1 MADHARKLAR
11 AIDGSMALN
20 RREQLAYSIQDVTK
34 LTGLGRSYIY
44 EEIRIGRLRI
54 RKAGRRS
61 LVIADDLKARLASL
75 PAKPS

>member
-44 EEIRIGRLRI
+44 E
-54 RKAGRRS
+54 
-61 LVIADDLKARLASL
+61 
-75 PAKPS
+75 